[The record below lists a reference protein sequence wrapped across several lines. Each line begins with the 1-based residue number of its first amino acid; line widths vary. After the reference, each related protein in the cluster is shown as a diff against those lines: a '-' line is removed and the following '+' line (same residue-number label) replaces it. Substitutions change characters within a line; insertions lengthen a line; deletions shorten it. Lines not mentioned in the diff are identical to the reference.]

1 MKKFILI
8 FLSIVSIFVNAQ
20 NIKIQNC
27 FVAAALGDALGRVT
41 EFIESTNKIFKKYPN
56 GVRTY
61 NDFLDSDFS
70 FLPAKFQ
77 DGKIIPYTDDTA
89 MAILVMQVLVNAK
102 KLDYD
107 LNTTMSLIA
116 KSFVFDAKNNT
127 LSWIAPFRAP
137 GLCCKKYVL
146 ELVKLIKA
154 KQTDELNWW
163 KVSPANG
170 KTGGCGSVMRAYPFG
185 LVFFEDPEKAESWAA
200 EHSCI
205 THGDYSSQAACA
217 ALATGIAYCM
227 QNKDHEFILDA
238 MINSAQKY
246 DKITADKMKNAVEC
260 ARKLK
265 TIYSFDNLFDDLGN
279 SDSYLR
285 KYHDKFFS
293 KYLGWS
299 AQDAIAGAIYLFT
312 LFPNDVEKAV
322 YLGVHTPGDSDSI
335 ASLAGALSGA
345 YSSSF
350 DSNNKYYKRLEGYNL
365 FYSFAKIN

>member
-1 MKKFILI
+1 MKKFVLV
-8 FLSIVSIFVNAQ
+8 FLSIFSIFINSQ
-20 NIKIQNC
+20 NPKIQNC
-27 FVAAALGDALGRVT
+27 FVAAALGDSLGRVT
-41 EFIESTNKIFKKYPN
+41 EFIDSNGKIFSKYPN

-61 NDFLDSDFS
+61 NDFLDSDFE
-70 FLPAKFQ
+70 FLPARFQ
-77 DGKIIPYTDDTA
+77 DGSVIPYTDDTA
-89 MAILVMQVLVNAK
+89 MAILVMQVLIDAK
-102 KLDYD
+102 KLGYD

-116 KSFVFDAKNNT
+116 KSFVFDAKNNP

-146 ELVKLIKA
+146 ELIKLINANK
-154 KQTDELNWW
+154 TYEFNWW
-163 KVSPANG
+163 KVSPADG

-185 LVFFEDPEKAESWAA
+185 LVFYENPEKAEIWAA

-217 ALATGIAYCM
+217 ALATGIAYAM
-227 QNKDHEFILDA
+227 QNKDHEFIIDA

-246 DKITADKMKNAVEC
+246 DKITANKMKIAVEC
-260 ARKLK
+260 ANKLK
-265 TIYSFDNLFDDLGN
+265 TICSFDNLFDDLGN
-279 SDSYLR
+279 SDSYIR

-312 LFPNDVEKAV
+312 LFPNDVEKAI

-335 ASLAGALSGA
+335 ASLAGALSGT
-345 YSSSF
+345 YSAVF
-350 DSNNKYYKRLEGYNL
+350 DSGKKYYQKLEGYNL
-365 FYSFAKIN
+365 FCNFAK